1 MPKKQPTL
9 ARLSRPQLAKLTK
22 PRLHMAVSRGLV
34 TGAAGRL
41 WVGDRDSLAPKA
53 PVCGYGHMRSPLKSV
68 NCPIALVILL
78 QYHAHLPW
86 GPRRATASRM

>member
-1 MPKKQPTL
+1 MPKKRPTL
-9 ARLSRPQLAKLTK
+9 TKLSK
-22 PRLHMAVSRGLV
+22 PRVHKAVSRGLV

-41 WVGDRDSLAPKA
+41 RVGDRDSLAPKA

-78 QYHAHLPW
+78 QYHAHLSW
-86 GPRRATASRM
+86 GPRRATATRL

>member
-1 MPKKQPTL
+1 MANKHSQLTK
-9 ARLSRPQLAKLTK
+9 LSRP
-22 PRLHMAVSRGLV
+22 PLHIAVSRGLV

-53 PVCGYGHMRSPLKSV
+53 PVCGYGHMRSPLESV

-78 QYHAHLPW
+78 QYLSCLAR
-86 GPRRATASRM
+86 GPRLATATRL